1 VKFVATIKAPA
12 RFLNREDAIEYV
24 GSVKLFT
31 DMEEAGWFRAVVQRT
46 RFVLYD
52 RAAVDA
58 ACDRVA
64 QGEYPGSI
72 SEAR

>member
-24 GSVKLFT
+24 GSVKLFA
-31 DMEEAGWFRAVVQRT
+31 DMEQAGWFRPVVQRT

-52 RAAVDA
+52 RAVLDA
-58 ACDRVA
+58 ACDKVS
-64 QGEYPGSI
+64 QGEYPG
-72 SEAR
+72 ALT